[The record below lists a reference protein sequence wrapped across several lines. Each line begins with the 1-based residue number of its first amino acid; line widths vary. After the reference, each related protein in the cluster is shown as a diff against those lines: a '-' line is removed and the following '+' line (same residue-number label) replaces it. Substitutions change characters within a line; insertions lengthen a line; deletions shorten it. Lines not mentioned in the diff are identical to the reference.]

1 MQRNAVLSYNRRKL
15 QLKTK
20 KIKYFQFFHF
30 WELIFILNNFVY
42 INFSLEIVLHLWKSC
57 KDTTEISLYPS
68 FPTTHILCSH
78 DTFIE
83 SKELMSVQVCF
94 SDNPRYAIH
103 PHENSGLGKN
113 RLWNNRCTNPVFRS
127 DCARRGFLYKRF
139 RKLHLAELL

>member
-1 MQRNAVLSYNRRKL
+1 M
-15 QLKTK
+15 
-20 KIKYFQFFHF
+20 
-30 WELIFILNNFVY
+30 IFILNNVVY

-94 SDNPRYAIH
+94 FDCHFSQIIM
-103 PHENSGLGKN
+103 L
-113 RLWNNRCTNPVFRS
+113 TNMFFAKLPV
-127 DCARRGFLYKRF
+127 AVVQVLNHG
-139 RKLHLAELL
+139 